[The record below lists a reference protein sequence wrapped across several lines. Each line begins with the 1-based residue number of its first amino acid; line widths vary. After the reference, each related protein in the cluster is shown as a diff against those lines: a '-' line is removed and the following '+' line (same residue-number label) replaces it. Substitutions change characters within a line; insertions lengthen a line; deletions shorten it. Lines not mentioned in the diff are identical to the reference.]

1 MCVLWGVSHDAAEKI
16 SALTNDGTQLNTKA
30 RDVANLAMPS
40 MQQMNILISE
50 IARASS
56 QQSVSSE
63 QINNTLMELGE
74 FLRNNAAN
82 SESLAANAEELDAQA
97 KRLKQTIAFFIE
109 SNAGIIFQQKLRK
122 HDLVALTDIPQP
134 VDQQRCFTEK

>member
-1 MCVLWGVSHDAAEKI
+1 MTPPRRLVPLPTMA
-16 SALTNDGTQLNTKA
+16 LNTKA

-97 KRLKQTIAFFIE
+97 KRLKQTIAFFRATK
-109 SNAGIIFQQKLRK
+109 SADN
-122 HDLVALTDIPQP
+122 
-134 VDQQRCFTEK
+134 TEA